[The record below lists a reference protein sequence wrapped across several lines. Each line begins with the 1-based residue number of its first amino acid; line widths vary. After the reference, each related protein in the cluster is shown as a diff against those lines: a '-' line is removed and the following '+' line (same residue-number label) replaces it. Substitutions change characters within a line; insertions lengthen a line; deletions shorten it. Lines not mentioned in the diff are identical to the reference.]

1 MRRSRNDDQELIEIM
16 ELRINQLEDIIAD
29 MLSSDPDSMALQ
41 DLQDELFQLQMALDK
56 LKK

>member
-1 MRRSRNDDQELIEIM
+1 MRRSRSDDQELIEIM

-41 DLQDELFQLQMALDK
+41 DLQDELFQLQMVLDK